1 MGDFGLGRTS
11 ACVVNANKKKSIT
24 LRASVGKIVFFM
36 ALLLR
41 LLHLCQISAFQR
53 SQQLCV
59 QAASFSTIIV
69 ARRRGGQRSCGWSVR
84 MSRNASRRC
93 RTIAHPG
100 RHQVRLVSGRGE
112 AILPAVVSER
122 VRPGE
127 LFTSFHSPSTNVN
140 ALLSLSA
147 DERSKC
153 PDTKCRPLRVE
164 KYSTSVKSMTADLNG

>member
-1 MGDFGLGRTS
+1 MHRDD
-11 ACVVNANKKKSIT
+11 AE
-24 LRASVGKIVFFM
+24 
-36 ALLLR
+36 R
-41 LLHLCQISAFQR
+41 LHIQEG
-53 SQQLCV
+53 
-59 QAASFSTIIV
+59 T
-69 ARRRGGQRSCGWSVR
+69 
-84 MSRNASRRC
+84 
-93 RTIAHPG
+93 T
-100 RHQVRLVSGRGE
+100 VRLVSGRGE

-164 KYSTSVKSMTADLNG
+164 KYSASVKA